1 MPVINR
7 VAAFHD
13 DMKAWRREIHA
24 NPELCFE
31 ENRTADLVAARLASF
46 GIEVHRGLATT
57 GVVGTLRAG
66 GSTRAIGLRA
76 DMDALPMAEDNGFS
90 YRSLNAGRMHAC
102 GHDGHTA
109 MLLGAAKYLS
119 ETRNFEGTVHFIFQP
134 AEEGGGGGKV
144 MVEEGLFDRFPVE
157 AVYGM
162 HNWPGLEA
170 GRFSVRPGPMMA
182 SADRF
187 DIVVRGLGT
196 HGAMPHRGVDPV
208 VCAAQIVTALQT
220 IASRETDPLDAVVVS
235 VTQIHAGEA
244 YNVIP
249 NECVLRGTIRAFDP
263 KIRAGLPAAMER
275 IAGGIAKAMGC
286 EMNLVYDHGYPPLVN
301 SEREVGIAA
310 AAMAAVVGA
319 DRTTTDGIM
328 TMGSEDFAFML
339 EAKPGAYVFVGN
351 GTTASLHNPKY
362 DFNDD
367 ILPVGASYWATLVEQ
382 TLVRGVAKA
391 A

>member
-7 VAAFHD
+7 VAAFHG
-13 DMKAWRREIHA
+13 DMKAWRQEIHSF
-24 NPELCFE
+24 PELCFE

-46 GIEVHRGLATT
+46 GIEIHRGLATT

-66 GSTRAIGLRA
+66 SSARAIGLRA
-76 DMDALPMAEDNGFS
+76 DMDALPMGEDNAFS
-90 YRSLNAGRMHAC
+90 YKSLNAGRMHAC

-109 MLLGAAKYLS
+109 MLLGAARYLA
-119 ETRNFEGTVHFIFQP
+119 ETRNFDGTVHFIFQP

-144 MVEEGLFDRFPVE
+144 MVDEGLFDKFPVE

-182 SADRF
+182 SADKF
-187 DIVVRGLGT
+187 DIVVRGMGT

-220 IASRETDPLDAVVVS
+220 IASRETNPLDAVVVS

-249 NECVLRGTIRAFDP
+249 NECVLRGTIRAFEP
-263 KIRAGLPAAMER
+263 KVREGLPAAMER
-275 IAGGIAKAMGC
+275 IAGGIASAMGC
-286 EMNLVYDHGYPPLVN
+286 EMKLDYDHGYPPLVN
-301 SEREVGIAA
+301 SAAEVEFAAKAMREVA
-310 AAMAAVVGA
+310 GA
-319 DRTTTDGIM
+319 DSVTTDGIM

-351 GTTASLHNPKY
+351 GSTASLHNPKY

-367 ILPVGASYWATLVEQ
+367 ILPIGASYWATLVEQ
-382 TLVRGVAKA
+382 TLARKA

>member
-13 DMKAWRREIHA
+13 DMKIWRREIHA

-57 GVVGTLRAG
+57 GVVGTLRSG
-66 GSTRAIGLRA
+66 NSSRAIGLRA
-76 DMDALPMAEDNGFS
+76 DMDALPMGEDNKFA

-119 ETRNFEGTVHFIFQP
+119 ETKNFDGIVHFIFQP

-144 MVEEGLFDRFPVE
+144 MVEEGLFEKFPVE

-170 GRFSVRPGPMMA
+170 GSFSVRPGPMMA
-182 SADRF
+182 SADKF
-187 DIVVRGLGT
+187 DIVVRGMGT

-220 IASRETDPLDAVVVS
+220 IASRETNPLDAVVVS

-249 NECVLRGTIRAFDP
+249 NECVLRGTIRAFEP
-263 KIRAGLPAAMER
+263 KVREGLPAAMQR
-275 IAGGIAKAMGC
+275 IAGGIAAAMGC
-286 EMNLVYDHGYPPLVN
+286 EMSLHYDHGYPPLVN
-301 SEREVGIAA
+301 TEREVGIAA
-310 AAMAAVVGA
+310 LAMAAVVGA
-319 DRTTTDGIM
+319 ERTTTDGVM

-351 GTTASLHNPKY
+351 GTSASLHNPKY

-367 ILPVGASYWATLVEQ
+367 VLPIGASYWATLVEQ
-382 TLVRGVAKA
+382 NLARGAAKA

>member
-13 DMKAWRREIHA
+13 DMKSWRREIHA

-57 GVVGTLRAG
+57 GVVGTLRSG
-66 GSTRAIGLRA
+66 TSSRAIGLRA
-76 DMDALPMAEDNGFS
+76 DMDALPMGEDNKFA

-119 ETRNFEGTVHFIFQP
+119 ETKNFDGTVHFIFQP

-144 MVEEGLFDRFPVE
+144 MVEEGLFEKFPVE

-170 GRFSVRPGPMMA
+170 GSFSVRSGPMMA
-182 SADRF
+182 SADKF
-187 DIVVRGLGT
+187 DIVVRGMGT

-220 IASRETDPLDAVVVS
+220 IASRETNPLDAVVVS

-249 NECVLRGTIRAFDP
+249 NECVLRGTIRAFEP
-263 KIRAGLPAAMER
+263 KVREGLPAAMQR
-275 IAGGIAKAMGC
+275 IAGGIAAAMGC
-286 EMNLVYDHGYPPLVN
+286 EMSLHYDHGYPPLVN
-301 SEREVGIAA
+301 TEREVGIAA
-310 AAMAAVVGA
+310 QAMAAVVGA
-319 DRTTTDGIM
+319 DRTTTDGVM

-339 EAKPGAYVFVGN
+339 EARPGAYVFVGN
-351 GTTASLHNPKY
+351 GTSASLHNPKY

-367 ILPVGASYWATLVEQ
+367 VLPIGASYWATLVEQ
-382 TLVRGVAKA
+382 NLARGAAKA